1 MSLDSGVGWFWSP
14 QWLYEFAQVRVR
26 GRKTYHPGE
35 TRTVGQAAKQIALS
49 DVREFV
55 GRLRTVL
62 DRKQRPS
69 QVHTAVPSLATAV
82 RKGQAAEAAASSAGA
97 LPRPTP
103 EEDRLRAENQML
115 RAQNADLHR
124 QLGQVKSALDA
135 VRKVVEPEY
144 RAMQKLFVELDAA
157 GAASGA
163 DAAVFEPW
171 KARLGDGPAKM
182 IDALLS
188 RGGELTKHQLSTLSG
203 YSISSSTFDAYLSR
217 LRRNGLIETQNNL
230 VRLRVP

>member
-1 MSLDSGVGWFWSP
+1 
-14 QWLYEFAQVRVR
+14 
-26 GRKTYHPGE
+26 
-35 TRTVGQAAKQIALS
+35 
-49 DVREFV
+49 
-55 GRLRTVL
+55 
-62 DRKQRPS
+62 
-69 QVHTAVPSLATAV
+69 
-82 RKGQAAEAAASSAGA
+82 
-97 LPRPTP
+97 
-103 EEDRLRAENQML
+103 ML

-124 QLGQVKSALDA
+124 QLGQVKAALDA